1 MNLRAPT
8 HLHRFRIDDPVAFVS
23 ATGEET
29 GFIAAIKGHTA
40 LVVLDDEREFRV
52 PVDMLKL
59 RKDVQA
65 RRVRTRNDAARME
78 FAEHDFVSFL
88 DSGQIRHIG
97 TIVTLN
103 PKYARVKCGDK
114 TWQVPYVS
122 LKHEGDTT
130 SALTKRARLKAIEME
145 AEMLLQKHGL
155 ESWRFGFDHATRR
168 GGRCAFKR
176 EEISLSEQFAFAA
189 SDEEVTDTILH
200 EIAHALVGPNHGHDA
215 TWKATAKSIGC
226 SGHVTHDIDFSSARW
241 VLTCATC
248 GWREPRLRRRRG
260 LVCKSCGRAVEFQS
274 NISKE
279 SAFDNL

>member
-29 GFIAAIKGHTA
+29 GFIAAIKGHSA

-78 FAEHDFVSFL
+78 FAENDFVSFL

-103 PKYARVKCGDK
+103 PKYARIKCGDK
-114 TWQVPYVS
+114 TWRVPYVG
-122 LKHEGDTT
+122 LKHEGNTT
-130 SALTKRARLKAIEME
+130 FASTKRARLKTIEME
-145 AEMLLQKHGL
+145 AETLLKKHGL
-155 ESWRFGFDHATRR
+155 QSWRFGFDQALRR
-168 GGRCAFKR
+168 GGRCAFDR
-176 EEISLSEQFAFAA
+176 QEISVSEQFAFAA

-200 EIAHALVGPNHGHDA
+200 EIAHALVGPKRGHDA
-215 TWKATAKSIGC
+215 TWKATAKRIGC
-226 SGHVTHDIDFSSARW
+226 SGRVTHNIEFSVARW
-241 VLTCATC
+241 VLTCTTC

-260 LVCKSCGRAVEFQS
+260 LVCKGCGRAVEFQP
-274 NISKE
+274 NIVNE
-279 SAFDNL
+279 STSDSR